1 MPFDTDQPALSLS
14 NLSPYGEEAMSRKKR
29 PELPR
34 FSSHAADESDS
45 ELSEDTLSTP
55 STGITTPAEPV
66 DQTTAP
72 EPDEPS
78 DEQKLAAVIEEFGDI
93 ASLMERD
100 DGEGSEPERLLAES
114 KGSLFK

>member
-1 MPFDTDQPALSLS
+1 VLDT
-14 NLSPYGEEAMSRKKR
+14 
-29 PELPR
+29 
-34 FSSHAADESDS
+34 
-45 ELSEDTLSTP
+45 
-55 STGITTPAEPV
+55 
-66 DQTTAP
+66 
-72 EPDEPS
+72 DEPS

>member
-1 MPFDTDQPALSLS
+1 
-14 NLSPYGEEAMSRKKR
+14 MSRKKR

-34 FSSHAADESDS
+34 FSSHAEESDS

-55 STGITTPAEPV
+55 STGITTPAELA
-66 DQTTAP
+66 DQTTVLDT
-72 EPDEPS
+72 DEPS

-93 ASLMERD
+93 ASLMQRH